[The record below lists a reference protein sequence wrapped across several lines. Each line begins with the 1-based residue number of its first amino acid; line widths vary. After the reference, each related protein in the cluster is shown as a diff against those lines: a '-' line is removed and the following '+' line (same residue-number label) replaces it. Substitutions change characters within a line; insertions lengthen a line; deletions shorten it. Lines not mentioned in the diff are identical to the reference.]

1 MCLSKRNPDVRENP
15 RVHSGSIKGKLRVW
29 MLQVLESWFER
40 LERYAGSARESV
52 AVCPDCGRNRYTGAP
67 CVNKGAL

>member
-1 MCLSKRNPDVRENP
+1 M
-15 RVHSGSIKGKLRVW
+15 KGKLRVW